1 MMEVSYTYEMK
12 LLYEIKNCDYRFTVK
27 EFRIAPAT
35 QSRHMRSFAH
45 PHQGA
50 AGSSVPAGDHTK
62 VQFAEGSTGVVIPS
76 LGHCVRSRRDG
87 EDSDRPQW
95 LCAAPHFLIDVT
107 GPAWVMHMDG
117 NRGTTV
123 LPWAPPL
130 TWFIKFPDWR
140 K

>member
-1 MMEVSYTYEMK
+1 
-12 LLYEIKNCDYRFTVK
+12 
-27 EFRIAPAT
+27 
-35 QSRHMRSFAH
+35 MRSFAH
-45 PHQGA
+45 PHRGP

-62 VQFAEGSTGVVIPS
+62 VQFAEGLMGVVIPS
-76 LGHCVRSRRDG
+76 LGSRHCVHIRRNG
-87 EDSDRPQW
+87 EDSDRPRW
-95 LCAAPHFLIDVT
+95 LCAAPHVLIDVN
-107 GPAWVMHMDG
+107 GPAWVMRVDG